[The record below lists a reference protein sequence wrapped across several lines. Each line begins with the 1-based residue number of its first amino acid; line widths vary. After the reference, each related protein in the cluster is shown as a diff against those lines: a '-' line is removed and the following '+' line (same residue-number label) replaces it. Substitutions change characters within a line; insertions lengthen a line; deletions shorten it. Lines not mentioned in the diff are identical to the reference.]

1 MDCRNTGD
9 IEKAVN
15 ILQYLTEKQTTLYHP
30 PLVLAYTML
39 NIKEYYLAKEYF
51 AIAAC
56 RGSTRA
62 DDWLQGETIA
72 VTRRATLQQIAQQ
85 CSFGE
90 FSNAF
95 TEKLCNPTLV
105 QIEWFLLRTMQTIK
119 TIKRSPDKHVI
130 NCYWLED
137 KYRIQYSAAHLLY
150 PSELGEI
157 RGDDLFDYSWEELLG
172 MYLTSESIESFD
184 NAHILDACLD
194 WIMAYAPLG
203 LGEFVGL

>member
-1 MDCRNTGD
+1 MDYRNTGD
-9 IEKAVN
+9 IGKAMK
-15 ILQYLTEKQTTLYHP
+15 ILQYLTEKQPTLYHP
-30 PLVLAYTML
+30 PLVLAYTLL
-39 NIKEYYLAKEYF
+39 NIKEYYLANEYF
-51 AIAAC
+51 TIAAF

-62 DDWLQGETIA
+62 EAWLQGETIA
-72 VTRRATLQQIAQQ
+72 VTRRATLQQIAQK

-95 TEKLCNPTLV
+95 TEKLRDPTLV
-105 QIEWFLLRTMQTIK
+105 QIEWFLLRTMQTMK
-119 TIKRSPDKHVI
+119 TIKRSPGKHLI

-137 KYRIQYSAAHLLY
+137 KYRIPYSAAHLLY

-172 MYLTSESIESFD
+172 MYLTPESIESFD

-194 WIMAYAPLG
+194 WIIAYAPLR
-203 LGEFVGL
+203 LDELI